1 MRCLPLRSPPRV
13 RGKGLCKDF
22 HLCDVGITPAC
33 AGKSEKQVPFL
44 PPYQDHPRVC
54 GEKSQPA
61 VRRSCA
67 KGSPPRVRGKGHS
80 EPGGAGGGGITP
92 AYAGKSM
99 GALIADAAER
109 DHPRMCGEKTSAS
122 SLFNTAAGSPP
133 RVRGKEL
140 RVETCFSHDGITPA
154 YAGKRVSR
162 SRAKTGEWDHPR
174 VCGEKTVIH
183 KNDRIAQG
191 SPPRVRGKVLGT
203 GKGCDGVGITPAYAG
218 KSMMLHHSIPDTAAH
233 DGRQVLRGLRRHL
246 KCDWDG
252 HLRLVQVGNVVHER
266 ALMPDVHE
274 SQSRRTPQRHND
286 RMGQPVQA
294 GMHGGSHGCRGRAAA
309 PKCPAHH
316 PWLLPPCR
324 MVIRPRP

>member
-133 RVRGKEL
+133 RVRGKEWYL
-140 RVETCFSHDGITPA
+140 QGESPA
-154 YAGKRVSR
+154 
-162 SRAKTGEWDHPR
+162 P
-174 VCGEKTVIH
+174 
-183 KNDRIAQG
+183 
-191 SPPRVRGKVLGT
+191 
-203 GKGCDGVGITPAYAG
+203 GITPAYAG
-218 KSMMLHHSIPDTAAH
+218 KSCASAHGWFPDRDH
-233 DGRQVLRGLRRHL
+233 PRVCGE
-246 KCDWDG
+246 K
-252 HLRLVQVGNVVHER
+252 
-266 ALMPDVHE
+266 
-274 SQSRRTPQRHND
+274 
-286 RMGQPVQA
+286 
-294 GMHGGSHGCRGRAAA
+294 
-309 PKCPAHH
+309 
-316 PWLLPPCR
+316 PWLTLPPWLWLGSPPR
-324 MVIRPRP
+324 MRGKV

>member
-1 MRCLPLRSPPRV
+1 MRRLPLRSPPRM

-154 YAGKRVSR
+154 YAGKS
-162 SRAKTGEWDHPR
+162 
-174 VCGEKTVIH
+174 
-183 KNDRIAQG
+183 
-191 SPPRVRGKVLGT
+191 
-203 GKGCDGVGITPAYAG
+203 AG
-218 KSMMLHHSIPDTAAH
+218 K
-233 DGRQVLRGLRRHL
+233 RR
-246 KCDWDG
+246 
-252 HLRLVQVGNVVHER
+252 RL
-266 ALMPDVHE
+266 
-274 SQSRRTPQRHND
+274 S
-286 RMGQPVQA
+286 
-294 GMHGGSHGCRGRAAA
+294 
-309 PKCPAHH
+309 
-316 PWLLPPCR
+316 
-324 MVIRPRP
+324 